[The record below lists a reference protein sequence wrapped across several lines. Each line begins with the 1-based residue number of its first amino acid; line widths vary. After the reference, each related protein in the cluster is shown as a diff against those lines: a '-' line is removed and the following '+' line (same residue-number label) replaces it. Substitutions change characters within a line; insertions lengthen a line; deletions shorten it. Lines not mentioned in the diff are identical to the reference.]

1 MGIGSFESPSSTL
14 VSSGYISQERY
25 MHFKQQG
32 AVGDAMLRFYD
43 ENGDTSKFE
52 EFNNRVMGISDQD
65 LIHVENRIAV
75 AVGEE
80 KSRAVLG
87 ALRGRKINVLITD
100 ISCVNKMLAMMED
113 V

>member
-1 MGIGSFESPSSTL
+1 
-14 VSSGYISQERY
+14 
-25 MHFKQQG
+25 
-32 AVGDAMLRFYD
+32 MLRFYD
-43 ENGDTSKFE
+43 ENGDTCKFE

>member
-1 MGIGSFESPSSTL
+1 
-14 VSSGYISQERY
+14 
-25 MHFKQQG
+25 
-32 AVGDAMLRFYD
+32 
-43 ENGDTSKFE
+43 
-52 EFNNRVMGISDQD
+52 MGISDQD

-80 KSRAVLG
+80 KSCAVLG